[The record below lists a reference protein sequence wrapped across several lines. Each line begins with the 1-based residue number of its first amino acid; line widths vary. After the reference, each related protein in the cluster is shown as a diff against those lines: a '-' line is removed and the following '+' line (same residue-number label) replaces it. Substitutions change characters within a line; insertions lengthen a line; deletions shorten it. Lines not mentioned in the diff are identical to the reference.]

1 MNDWTKM
8 VQNTKRITRQ
18 EEIEVIS
25 KKLGN
30 IPYTGSQLSIQN
42 VALVE
47 EEDEIHIRKE
57 L

>member
-1 MNDWTKM
+1 LDKIGPEYENDK
-8 VQNTKRITRQ
+8 
-18 EEIEVIS
+18 EIGDREVIS

-42 VALVE
+42 VTLVE
-47 EEDEIHIRKE
+47 EEDEIHITKE